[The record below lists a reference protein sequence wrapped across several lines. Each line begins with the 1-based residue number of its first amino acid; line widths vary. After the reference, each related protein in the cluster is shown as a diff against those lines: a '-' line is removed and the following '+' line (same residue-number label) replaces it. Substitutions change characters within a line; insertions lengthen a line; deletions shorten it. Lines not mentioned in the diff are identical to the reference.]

1 MKILLTGANGQV
13 GWELARTLPAL
24 GELVALDRGQ
34 LDLSDAA
41 ALRRVIR
48 EVRPQLIVNAA
59 AYTAVDQAESEPELA
74 RRVNVDAPQVMA
86 EALLGWSGLLVHYST
101 DYVFDGT
108 KPGAYTE
115 DDPPNPINAY
125 GASKL
130 EGELAIQRSGVNYAI
145 FRTSWVYAARGRNFL
160 LTMLRLFE
168 QRSELKIVDDQI
180 GAPTWSRW
188 LAQQTVAALRARERH
203 ATEQTTADWNG
214 VFHLTAAGA
223 TSWYGFASAIRTNR
237 YGEGRDAG
245 PRLVPIPTR
254 DYPTPARRP
263 VNSVLSNAK
272 AKSRFGLT
280 QDDWAASLRG
290 CMAELA
296 ATSPLR

>member
-1 MKILLTGANGQV
+1 MKILLTGSNGQV
-13 GWELARTLPAL
+13 GWELARMLPAL
-24 GELVALDRGQ
+24 GELVALDRAQ
-34 LDLSDAA
+34 LDLSDPA

-48 EVRPQLIVNAA
+48 ELRPQLIVNAA

-115 DDPPNPINAY
+115 DDVPNPINTY

-130 EGELAIQRSGVNYAI
+130 EGELAIQRSGVNHVT
-145 FRTSWVYAARGRNFL
+145 FRTSWVYATRGRNFL

-168 QRSELKIVDDQI
+168 QRPELRIVDDQI

-188 LAQQTVAALRARERH
+188 VAQQTVAALRARERY
-203 ATEQTTADWNG
+203 ATEKTTADWNG

-223 TSWYGFASAIRTNR
+223 TSWYGFASAI
-237 YGEGRDAG
+237 
-245 PRLVPIPTR
+245 
-254 DYPTPARRP
+254 
-263 VNSVLSNAK
+263 SNE
-272 AKSRFGLT
+272 
-280 QDDWAASLRG
+280 SLRRRAR
-290 CMAELA
+290 CRAAPRAYSDERLSDPRQTSAQLLA
-296 ATSPLR
+296 VER